1 MRVFSVPLS
10 VPFLRSVIAALIDGR
25 LVAGF
30 EARNDPARLAEAV
43 LYLPTRRAVRV
54 AREVFLDELE
64 SDAVVL
70 PRIVPLGDIDEDE
83 LAFADEADALGGAA
97 PLEIPPRLGE
107 LERRLTLA
115 RLVAAWAKGDVLAPL
130 VVGGPAS
137 TLSLAADLAR
147 LMDDMVTRDVPWD
160 ALDGLVPDNLDQYWQ
175 HSLQFL
181 QIARKMWPDYLA
193 EIGKIEPAAR
203 RDFLIA
209 AEAKRLGAHHAGPV
223 IAAGSTGSMPA
234 TAKFLHAVAKLPNGA
249 VVLPG
254 LDTDLDEEA
263 WKTIGGVKNA
273 AGAFEIHPASNHPQ
287 FAMHALLRRFGI
299 ARRDVEILSPPAP
312 DGREMLLSE
321 AMRPSHATDH
331 WHERL
336 QRNDVAP
343 RIADGMQNLTVI
355 EAPNPEME
363 ALSIAV
369 AMREARHLQRSAALV
384 TPDRALARRVMAALA
399 RWNLDFDDSG
409 GEALIETSAGIFAR
423 LAAEAVT
430 RGLEPPTLLAL
441 LKHPL
446 CRLGGAAGTF
456 RPAIEA
462 LELALLRGTRPQ
474 AGTSGLAREFE
485 RFRDELGKLNRD
497 EPSAL
502 HRAEQRARLRNDQ
515 LDRVQALIAL
525 LKTALAPLEGL
536 SVQKPQRPHDFAE
549 LAQQHREVLIALSRD
564 EDGTALAFEA
574 QDGFALAAAF
584 DDLLAEQRSS
594 GLMLQLPDYP
604 EVFQTAFADR
614 AVRRSEKIGA
624 TLHIYGPLESRLMQA
639 DRVTIGGLI
648 EGIWPPAARMDPWLS
663 RPMRHEL
670 GLDLPERR
678 IGLSAHDF
686 AQLLGAKEV
695 ILSHSAKAGGA
706 PAVASR
712 FLHRLEAVAGD
723 APWDAARKKGE
734 QYVRFAQEL
743 DRAKE
748 VRPIA
753 QPEPKPPRAT
763 RPQKLSVTAIEDWL
777 RDPYTIYAK
786 YILKLEALDPVDMP
800 LSAADRGSAIHDA
813 IGDFTRQFAARLPEQ
828 PAEALRQIGTKY
840 FAPLMERPE
849 ARALWWPRFQRIA
862 YWFAEWESA
871 RRDNVENIDAEIMGE
886 ITIPLDNERSFRLL
900 ARADRIE
907 RRRDGTYV
915 ILDYKTGQPP
925 TGKQVRM
932 GLSPQLTLEAA
943 ILREGGFPN
952 IASGGSV
959 GELVYVRLSGNNPP
973 GEERNLELKI
983 RTSDTPQPPDKAADY
998 AREQLELLIRKF
1010 ENEDEPYRSLNLPM
1024 WTNRYGTY
1032 DDLARIKEWS
1042 AAGGLGIE
1050 EW

>member
-30 EARNDPARLAEAV
+30 EARKDPARLAEAM
-43 LYLPTRRAVRV
+43 LYLPTRRAVRI
-54 AREVFLDELE
+54 AHEVFLDELQ
-64 SDAVVL
+64 SDAAVL

-97 PLEIPPRLGE
+97 PLDIPPRLGE

-147 LMDDMVTRDVPWD
+147 LIDDMVTRDVPWD
-160 ALDGLVPDNLDQYWQ
+160 ALDDLVPDNLDQYWQ

-181 QIARKMWPDYLA
+181 QIARQMWPDYLG

-209 AEAKRLGAHHAGPV
+209 AEARRLATHHAGPV

-234 TAKFLHAVAKLPNGA
+234 TAKFLHAVANLPSGA

-263 WKTIGGVKNA
+263 WKTIGGMKNA
-273 AGAFEIHPASNHPQ
+273 AGAFDIHPASNHPQ

-299 ARRDVEILSPPAP
+299 TRGDVEILSPPTP

-336 QRNDVAP
+336 QQQDVAA
-343 RIADGMQNLTVI
+343 RIGAGMQTLAVI

-363 ALSIAV
+363 ALAVAV
-369 AMREARHLQRSAALV
+369 AMREARHLQKSAALV
-384 TPDRALARRVMAALA
+384 TPDRALARRVMAALS

-409 GEALIETSAGIFAR
+409 GEALIETPAGIFAR

-446 CRLGGAAGTF
+446 SRLGGGADAF
-456 RPAIEA
+456 KPAIET

-474 AGTSGLAREFE
+474 PGTSGLAREFQ

-502 HRAEQRARLRNDQ
+502 HKAEQRARLKNNQ
-515 LDRVQALIAL
+515 LDRISTLIER
-525 LKTALAPLEGL
+525 LKAALAPLESL
-536 SVQKPQRPHDFAE
+536 SAQKPYDFAE
-549 LAQQHREVLIALSRD
+549 LAQRHREVLIALSHD
-564 EDGTALAFEA
+564 EDGIALAFEG

-584 DDLLAEQRSS
+584 DDLLAEQRRS
-594 GLMLQLPDYP
+594 GLVLQLPDYP
-604 EVFQTAFADR
+604 DVFQTAFGDR
-614 AVRRSEKIGA
+614 AVRRPEKIGA

-639 DRVTIGGLI
+639 DRVIIGGLI
-648 EGIWPPAARMDPWLS
+648 EGVWPPAPRMDPWLS

-686 AQLLGAKEV
+686 AQLLGGEEV

-723 APWDAARKKGE
+723 APWGAAKKKGE
-734 QYVRFAQEL
+734 LYVRFAEEL
-743 DRAKE
+743 DRPQK
-748 VRPIA
+748 VTPIA
-753 QPEPKPPRAT
+753 QPEPRPPRAT
-763 RPQKLSVTAIEDWL
+763 RPQRLSVTAIEDWL

-786 YILKLEALDPVDMP
+786 YILRLEALDPVDMP

-813 IGDFTRQFAARLPEQ
+813 IGEFTREFANRLPDQ
-828 PAEALRQIGTKY
+828 PAEMLRQIGTRY

-862 YWFAEWESA
+862 GWFAEWERA
-871 RRDNVENIDAEIMGE
+871 RRDNIDNIDAELPGE
-886 ITIPLDNERSFRLL
+886 ITIPLPNDRSFRLN

-907 RRRDGTYV
+907 RRRDGSYV

-952 IASGGSV
+952 IAGGGSV

-973 GEERNLELKI
+973 GEERSLELKI
-983 RTSDTPQPPDKAADY
+983 RPGDTPQPPDQAANY
-998 AREQLELLIRKF
+998 AREQLEMLIRKF
-1010 ENEDEPYRSLNLPM
+1010 ENEEEPYRSLNLPM
-1024 WTNRYGTY
+1024 WTNRYGRY

>member
-30 EARNDPARLAEAV
+30 EARKDPARLAEAM

-54 AREVFLDELE
+54 AREVFLDELQ
-64 SDAVVL
+64 SYAAVL

-83 LAFADEADALGGAA
+83 LAFADEADALGSAA
-97 PLEIPPRLGE
+97 PLDIPPRLGE

-160 ALDGLVPDNLDQYWQ
+160 ALDDLVPDNLDQYWQ

-181 QIARKMWPDYLA
+181 QIARQMWPDYLA

-209 AEAKRLGAHHAGPV
+209 AEARRLATHHAGPV

-234 TAKFLHAVAKLPNGA
+234 TAKFLHAVANLPGGA

-263 WKTIGGVKNA
+263 WKTIGGMKNA
-273 AGAFEIHPASNHPQ
+273 AGAFDIHPASNHPQ

-299 ARRDVEILSPPAP
+299 TRGDVEILSPPTP

-336 QRNDVAP
+336 QQQDIAA
-343 RIADGMQNLTVI
+343 RIGAGMQTLAVI

-363 ALSIAV
+363 ALAIAV
-369 AMREARHLQRSAALV
+369 AMREARHLQKSAALV
-384 TPDRALARRVMAALA
+384 TPDRALARRVMAALS
-399 RWNLDFDDSG
+399 RWDLDFDDSG

-446 CRLGGAAGTF
+446 SRLGGGADAF
-456 RPAIEA
+456 KPAIET

-474 AGTSGLAREFE
+474 PGTSGLAREFE

-502 HRAEQRARLRNDQ
+502 HKAEQRARLKNNQ
-515 LDRVQALIAL
+515 LDRISTLIER
-525 LKTALAPLEGL
+525 LKAALAPLESL
-536 SVQKPQRPHDFAE
+536 SAQKPYDFAE
-549 LAQQHREVLIALSRD
+549 LAQRHREVLIALSHD
-564 EDGTALAFEA
+564 EDGIALAFEG

-584 DDLLAEQRSS
+584 DDLLAEHRRS

-604 EVFQTAFADR
+604 DVFQTAFADR
-614 AVRRSEKIGA
+614 AVRRPEKIGA

-639 DRVTIGGLI
+639 DRVIIGGLI
-648 EGIWPPAARMDPWLS
+648 EGVWPPAPRMDPWLS

-686 AQLLGAKEV
+686 AQLLGGEEV

-723 APWDAARKKGE
+723 GPWGAAKKKGE
-734 QYVRFAQEL
+734 LYVRFAEEL
-743 DRAKE
+743 DRPQK
-748 VRPIA
+748 VTPIA
-753 QPEPKPPRAT
+753 QPEPRPPRAT
-763 RPQKLSVTAIEDWL
+763 RPQRLSVTAIEDWL

-786 YILKLEALDPVDMP
+786 YILRLEALDPVDMP

-813 IGDFTRQFAARLPEQ
+813 IGEFTREFANRLPDQ
-828 PAEALRQIGTKY
+828 PAEMLRQIGTRY

-862 YWFAEWESA
+862 GWFAQWERA
-871 RRDNVENIDAEIMGE
+871 RRDNIDNIDAELPGE
-886 ITIPLDNERSFRLL
+886 ITIPLPNDRSFRLN

-907 RRRDGTYV
+907 RRRDGSYV

-952 IASGGSV
+952 IAGGGSV
-959 GELVYVRLSGNNPP
+959 GGLVYVRLSGNNPP
-973 GEERNLELKI
+973 GEERSLELKI
-983 RTSDTPQPPDKAADY
+983 RPGDTPQPPDQAANY
-998 AREQLELLIRKF
+998 AREQLEMLIRKF
-1010 ENEDEPYRSLNLPM
+1010 ENEEEPYRSLNLPM